1 MMETRADKIHKRIF
15 PFHSRSAYIKN
26 IVVRVE
32 KKKTKKTIYESNVSF
47 DCACQ

>member
-1 MMETRADKIHKRIF
+1 METRADKIHKRIF

-32 KKKTKKTIYESNVSF
+32 KNKNKTIYESNVGF
-47 DCACQ
+47 DCAYQ